1 VTPGYLCRAAV
12 VAATGANS
20 SKDRWG
26 RHRGVMYIM
35 YNMPNMFSQALRG
48 LRRISL
54 RKWIPAPAV
63 EATLYLAGG
72 PGAWEAAI
80 W

>member
-1 VTPGYLCRAAV
+1 
-12 VAATGANS
+12 
-20 SKDRWG
+20 
-26 RHRGVMYIM
+26 MYIM